1 MPSDR
6 YYDRKRHREWREKVL
21 RRAHYECEECRK
33 YGRRDAKGLPVAA
46 TTAHHIKPRELYP
59 EYQYRL
65 DNGEALCA
73 GCHNRK
79 HPEKGGR
86 MW

>member
-46 TTAHHIKPRELYP
+46 TTAHHIKPREL
-59 EYQYRL
+59 
-65 DNGEALCA
+65 
-73 GCHNRK
+73 
-79 HPEKGGR
+79 
-86 MW
+86 

>member
-6 YYDRKRHREWREKVL
+6 YYDSKRHRVWREKVL
-21 RRAHYECEECRK
+21 RRAHFECEECRR
-33 YGRRDAKGLPVAA
+33 YGRRDSHGLPVAA

-59 EYQYRL
+59 ELQYRL
-65 DNGEALCA
+65 DNGRALCA
-73 GCHNRK
+73 ACHNRA